1 MRTYTGFKK
10 LRYQTYFNNEVY
22 LPYAKFVYIP
32 IAMFM
37 VFAITDVVHFKEE
50 SYLPVILRISVC
62 LAMIGSAFYC
72 LNYKPRAF
80 QFFEAVLLVFSSL
93 FLVYVGRL
101 AIDMGNYDYQGGIL
115 LVMVYAGTFSRMS
128 ARYSLAA
135 LFCSFLCYVLGL
147 APLLYEVD
155 PHHEVESL
163 SIHFS
168 TFILVAAAC
177 LRRDL
182 EAHKRFSQSLKIR
195 QQSIML
201 RKQARKFKSLSFID
215 TLTQCKNRLFLHET
229 IEPSLTDDTSIA
241 VYMLDID
248 HFKGIND
255 KYGHQ
260 VGDAVLRELAQ
271 GILASLPA
279 DTHCIRY
286 GGEEFLILAKG
297 LLFNG
302 VEVLGSALLESTTK
316 ITSFKEERVTVSIG
330 VSFHEKTQLSL
341 DALIEQA
348 DQALYHSKQNGRDQ
362 LSWFIK

>member
-37 VFAITDVVHFKEE
+37 AFAITDVIHFKEE
-50 SYLPVILRISVC
+50 SYLPVTLRISMC
-62 LAMIGSAFYC
+62 LAMIGSALYC
-72 LNYKPRAF
+72 LNFKPRSF
-80 QFFEAVLLVFSSL
+80 QFFEAILLIFSSL

-101 AIDMGNYDYQGGIL
+101 AIDIGNYDYQGGIL
-115 LVMVYAGTFSRMS
+115 LVMIYTGTFSRMS
-128 ARYSLAA
+128 ARYSLTA
-135 LFCSFLCYVLGL
+135 LLCSFLCYALGL
-147 APLLYEVD
+147 APMLYDVD

-163 SIHFS
+163 SIHLS
-168 TFILVAAAC
+168 TFVLVTAAC

-182 EAHKRFSQSLKIR
+182 EVHKRFSQSLQIR

-201 RKQARKFKSLSFID
+201 RKQAKKFQSLSFID
-215 TLTQCKNRLFLHET
+215 TLTQCKNRLYLHET
-229 IEPSLTDDTSIA
+229 IEPSLTNETSIA

-248 HFKGIND
+248 HFKSIND

-260 VGDAVLRELAQ
+260 VGDVVLRELAQ
-271 GILASLPA
+271 GILASLP
-279 DTHCIRY
+279 DKTHCIRY

-297 LLFNG
+297 LQFND
-302 VEVLGSALLESTTK
+302 VEILGKALLESTTK
-316 ITSFKEERVTVSIG
+316 IDTFKEDNVTVSIG
-330 VSFHEKTQLSL
+330 VSFHEKSQLSL